1 MRSIDNDTTIVLVL
15 SCILKCGVENVQCM
29 SFCEHSDALFPEKQ
43 WELCSSLD
51 GRDVLRIVSL
61 RHTTHWRHKSDN
73 LRQPHQKFAL
83 GSVARRLF
91 KTLAWLEITLVLIG
105 CVLSRILF
113 SGKNSK
119 YPSTQDTAVT
129 SDLGLICYY
138 DLVIDSTLKRIVSP
152 VIYWFRYRLNVSL
165 FSLGLMHGS
174 GWLKISSQLL
184 LCAWEVV

>member
-1 MRSIDNDTTIVLVL
+1 MRSIDNYTTIVLVL
-15 SCILKCGVENVQCM
+15 SCIKMRCGKRTMHV
-29 SFCEHSDALFPEKQ
+29 
-43 WELCSSLD
+43 
-51 GRDVLRIVSL
+51 VLRTLWCLISRKAMRIMLVTRWSWRVTNCIITSYCTL
-61 RHTTHWRHKSDN
+61 APQVGQSPPTTTKK
-73 LRQPHQKFAL
+73 LLL
-83 GSVARRLF
+83 GAWPGGRPF
-91 KTLAWLEITLVLIG
+91 KTLAWLEITRINR
-105 CVLSRILF
+105 CVLSRILV

-119 YPSTQDTAVT
+119 YPSPQDTAMT